1 MLTNCQFSFYSQICL
16 NVSKEKAIMK
26 GSGVLLHAH
35 SFFTLRPNKIWQVIF
50 AFLQL
55 NVDSFSNDF

>member
-1 MLTNCQFSFYSQICL
+1 
-16 NVSKEKAIMK
+16 MK